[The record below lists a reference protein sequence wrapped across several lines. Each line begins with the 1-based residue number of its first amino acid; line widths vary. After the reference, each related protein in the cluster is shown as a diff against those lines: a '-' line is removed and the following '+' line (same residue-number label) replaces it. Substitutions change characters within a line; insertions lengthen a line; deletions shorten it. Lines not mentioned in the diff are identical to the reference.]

1 MQQQSILSKIKNIH
15 SYNKPYN
22 PIVQGIVHS
31 DTSARCIIKELF
43 EMLQHNFARTEAIL
57 GEEITNLVLN
67 QTMLN
72 HK

>member
-1 MQQQSILSKIKNIH
+1 MQQTSLTKKIKNENN
-15 SYNKPYN
+15 YNKPYN

-31 DTSARCIIKELF
+31 DTSVVCIIKELF
-43 EMLQHNFARTEAIL
+43 EMLQHNFDRTEAIL